1 MKYLDFFRKDRWI
14 GEGTIVVEDEN
25 ETYPMVMKII
35 MKNVNEKS
43 PILEF
48 TTSIKMDSSEE
59 AMENFYTL
67 TMHRNNKFHTLIA
80 GINWGHV
87 EGSGFFKENFIGWDV
102 VSPDGLFHGYESIE
116 LKKDGELIFFG
127 EYATGSSMR
136 TKIRGRLTSYENVPS

>member
-1 MKYLDFFRKDRWI
+1 MKYFEFFRKNRWI
-14 GEGTIVVEDEN
+14 GEGTIVIEDEN
-25 ETYPMVMKII
+25 ETYPMVMKIL
-35 MKNVNEKS
+35 MKNVHEKS

-48 TTSIKMDSSEE
+48 TTLIKLDSAEE

-67 TMHRNNKFHTLIA
+67 TMHRNNKFHMLIA
-80 GINWGHV
+80 GVNWGHV
-87 EGSGFFKENFIGWDV
+87 EGSGFFKDNFIGWDV
-102 VSPDGLFHGYESIE
+102 VSADLHFHGYESIE